1 MVKRMIKNSGFN
13 YQQWL
18 KNVDLIIKPWDLTWK
33 SNRLKDRDSIIKS
46 WDLTIK
52 TGMILPQHAV
62 N

>member
-1 MVKRMIKNSGFN
+1 MIKNSGFN

-18 KNVDLIIKPWDLTWK
+18 KNVDLIIK
-33 SNRLKDRDSIIKS
+33 S

-62 N
+62 I